1 MKKISV
7 LLVFITVSI
16 TNVLFSQTAEVINAA
31 IGSGDCGMLYVYIQ
45 KGKDET
51 DPKLVSSATAALRR
65 YTSIDGGTLK
75 YRTGKMDAR
84 VRGVGKELMDKVFT
98 DPLAALPGVTAKL
111 VTGVGDQFLKVKV
124 IHDWICDN
132 IAYDAEMYFS
142 GRVRS
147 QDYVSVLKKKA
158 GVCSGYV
165 SVFNAMCA
173 LAGIESIGI
182 SGYSKGFG
190 YRETIGRQTDHEW
203 NAVKLGGKWYL
214 LDVTWD
220 AGHLDRRTY
229 IKNYSTEWLFLD
241 SRPFLYS
248 HLPEQERYQ
257 FYAPAI
263 TAADFIREAYIAG
276 KFFHYGLSLK
286 TEDPGYN
293 NLADNG
299 FSFDIALR
307 NAGVSLSS
315 ELRTTEQDNVN
326 SASWE
331 ERKGSVV
338 AFDFD
343 VPDASEY
350 KGHIFARLPN
360 EVRLQEKIDV
370 RTFEGNWIPGT
381 EQLFTEKKITEKELS
396 FFKEAYFKVADNNA
410 YYFAEDQLNTARNN
424 AILKIHKL
432 LELETNWMDNVLD
445 INIKAAPGY
454 QGFGK
459 GVQKYPFTFS
469 TYNDVSDTQLVSPIK
484 GVLKAGS
491 TETFVFSSKNYG
503 SIAIILDGKFNFFT
517 KNSKTGNFELAFEIP
532 SGIETLKISGGKDQR
547 STHWG
552 LIQYDIE
559 Q

>member
-1 MKKISV
+1 MKKPVFLS
-7 LLVFITVSI
+7 LLIALSI
-16 TNVLFSQTAEVINAA
+16 AGSLFSQTAEAINAA
-31 IGSGDCGMLYVYIQ
+31 ISSGDCGALYAYIQ

-84 VRGVGKELMDKVFT
+84 VRSVGKELTDKIFT
-98 DPLAALPGVTAKL
+98 DPLAALPDVTAKL

-190 YRETIGRQTDHEW
+190 YRGVVGGQADHEW

-214 LDVTWD
+214 IDVTWD
-220 AGHLDRRTY
+220 AGHIDRRTF
-229 IKNYSTEWLFLD
+229 IKNYSTAWLFLD

-248 HLPEQERYQ
+248 HLPEQGQRQ
-257 FYAPAI
+257 FYAPAL
-263 TAADFIREAYIAG
+263 TAEAFVREAYIAG
-276 KFFHYGLSLK
+276 KFFQYGLSLK
-286 TEDPGYN
+286 TEDPKYN
-293 NLADNG
+293 NLIDNE
-299 FSFDIALR
+299 FTFDITLR
-307 NAGVSLSS
+307 NANVSLSS
-315 ELRTTEQDNVN
+315 ELRTPQQDDIN

-331 ERKGSVV
+331 ERKGAMVS
-338 AFDFD
+338 FNFD
-343 VPDASEY
+343 VPDTSQYE
-350 KGHIFARLPN
+350 GHIFARLPN
-360 EVRLQEKIDV
+360 EVNLQDNV
-370 RTFEGNWIPGT
+370 YFRTFEDDWIPET
-381 EQLFTEKKITEKELS
+381 EKLFTEKKITERELNL
-396 FFKEAYFKVADNNA
+396 FKGAYYKVEDNYA
-410 YYFAEDQLNTARNN
+410 YYFAEDQFDTAKNN
-424 AILKIHKL
+424 AVLKIHKL
-432 LELETNWMDNVLD
+432 LGLETNWMDNVFNF
-445 INIKAAPGY
+445 NIKAAPGY
-454 QGFGK
+454 QGFGTN
-459 GVQKYPFTFS
+459 VQKYPHIFS
-469 TYNDVSDTQLVSPIK
+469 TYNSVSNTQLIAPVK

-491 TETFVFSSKNYG
+491 TETFVFYSKDYG
-503 SIAIILDGKFNFFT
+503 SIAIILSGKFTFFA
-517 KNSKTGNFELAFEIP
+517 KNSKTGNFELTFEIP